1 MDGTKEKRIT
11 GGGFLG
17 EVVAFEELPLYNDQ
31 ELVEMIRDGHD
42 FALDFLMNKYKAL
55 VERKAKSYYL
65 IGAGKEDVIQEGMI
79 GLFKA
84 IRDYNPNREA
94 SFYSFADLCVT
105 RQMISAVKAS
115 TRQKHIPLNSYISLN
130 KPIFEEDSDKTDLL
144 QVMPSNKIV
153 DPEEVLIGQENLHTI
168 EDELA
173 KRLSKMENE
182 ILSLY
187 VDGINYVEIAE
198 MTNRPVKS
206 VDNALQRIK
215 KKVEQIL
222 KDQEKLF

>member
-1 MDGTKEKRIT
+1 
-11 GGGFLG
+11 LG

-31 ELVEMIRDGHD
+31 ELVGLVRDGHD
-42 FALDFLMNKYKAL
+42 FALDYLMNKYKVL

-65 IGAGKEDVIQEGMI
+65 IGASKDDIIQEGMI

-115 TRQKHIPLNSYISLN
+115 TRQKHMPLNTYISLN
-130 KPIFEEDSDKTDLL
+130 KPIFEEDNDKTDL
-144 QVMPSNKIV
+144 MEITPSNKIV
-153 DPEEVLIGQENLHTI
+153 DPEEVFIGEENLHII
-168 EDELA
+168 EDELS

-182 ILSLY
+182 ILRLY
-187 VDGINYVEIAE
+187 VQGINYVEIAE
-198 MTNRPVKS
+198 MTERSVKS

-215 KKVEQIL
+215 KKVEQIVR
-222 KDQEKLF
+222 EKQD

>member
-1 MDGTKEKRIT
+1 M
-11 GGGFLG
+11 G

-31 ELVEMIRDGHD
+31 ELVELIRNGHD
-42 FALDFLMNKYKAL
+42 FALDYLMNKYKAL
-55 VERKAKSYYL
+55 VERKSNSYFL
-65 IGAGKEDVIQEGMI
+65 IGASKDDIIQEGMI

-115 TRQKHIPLNSYISLN
+115 TRQKHMPLNSYVSLN
-130 KPIFEEDSDKTDLL
+130 KAIFEEDNDRTDLHEI
-144 QVMPSNKIV
+144 MPSNKIV
-153 DPEEVLIGQENLHTI
+153 DPEEVFIGEENRSII
-168 EDELA
+168 ENELS

-182 ILSLY
+182 ILKLY
-187 VDGINYVEIAE
+187 VQGINYIEIAE
-198 MTNRPVKS
+198 ITNRPVKS
-206 VDNALQRIK
+206 IDNALQRIK

-222 KDQEKLF
+222 EDKK

>member
-1 MDGTKEKRIT
+1 MAGANVKGII

-17 EVVAFEELPLYNDQ
+17 EVIAFEELPLYSDQ
-31 ELVEMIRDGHD
+31 ELVELTRVGHD
-42 FALDFLMNKYKAL
+42 FALDYLMNKYKVL

-65 IGAGKEDVIQEGMI
+65 IGASKDDVIQEGMI

-84 IRDYNPNREA
+84 IRDYNPHREA

-115 TRQKHIPLNSYISLN
+115 TRQKHMPLNSYVSLN
-130 KPIFEEDSDKTDLL
+130 KPIYEDESDKTDLL
-144 QVMPSNKIV
+144 EVMPSNKIV
-153 DPEEVLIGQENLHTI
+153 DPEEVIIGEEERHII

-173 KRLSKMENE
+173 KRLSKMEGE
-182 ILSLY
+182 ILQLY
-187 VDGINYVEIAE
+187 IDGINYVEIAE
-198 MTNRPVKS
+198 ITNRPVKS
-206 VDNALQRIK
+206 IDNALQRIK

-222 KDQEKLF
+222 KDKEA

>member
-1 MDGTKEKRIT
+1 M
-11 GGGFLG
+11 G

-31 ELVEMIRDGHD
+31 ELVGLVRDGHD
-42 FALDFLMNKYKAL
+42 FALDYLMNKYKVL

-65 IGAGKEDVIQEGMI
+65 IGASKDDIIQEGMI

-115 TRQKHIPLNSYISLN
+115 TRQKHMPLNTYISLN
-130 KPIFEEDSDKTDLL
+130 KPIFEEDNDKTDL
-144 QVMPSNKIV
+144 MEITPSNKIV
-153 DPEEVLIGQENLHTI
+153 DPEEVFIGEENLHII
-168 EDELA
+168 EDELS

-182 ILSLY
+182 ILRLY
-187 VDGINYVEIAE
+187 VQGINYVEIAE
-198 MTNRPVKS
+198 MTERSVKS

-215 KKVEQIL
+215 KKVEQIVR
-222 KDQEKLF
+222 EKQD

>member
-1 MDGTKEKRIT
+1 M
-11 GGGFLG
+11 G

-31 ELVEMIRDGHD
+31 ELVGLVRDGHD
-42 FALDFLMNKYKAL
+42 FALDYLMNKYKVL

-65 IGAGKEDVIQEGMI
+65 IGASKDDIIQEGMI

-115 TRQKHIPLNSYISLN
+115 TRQKHMPLNTYISLN
-130 KPIFEEDSDKTDLL
+130 KPIFEDDNDKTDL
-144 QVMPSNKIV
+144 MEITPSNKIV
-153 DPEEVLIGQENLHTI
+153 DPEEVFIGEENLHII
-168 EDELA
+168 EDELS

-182 ILSLY
+182 ILRLY
-187 VDGINYVEIAE
+187 VQGINYVEIAE
-198 MTNRPVKS
+198 MTERSVKS

-215 KKVEQIL
+215 KKVEQIVR
-222 KDQEKLF
+222 EKQD

>member
-1 MDGTKEKRIT
+1 M
-11 GGGFLG
+11 G
-17 EVVAFEELPLYNDQ
+17 EIIAFDDLPMFSDH
-31 ELVEMIRDGHD
+31 ELVKLIRDGHN
-42 FALDFLMNKYKAL
+42 FALDYLMNKYKIL

-65 IGAGKEDVIQEGMI
+65 IGGSKDDIIQEGMI

-84 IRDYNPNREA
+84 IRDYNPDREA

-115 TRQKHIPLNSYISLN
+115 TRQKHIPLNSYVSLN
-130 KPIFEEDSDKTDLL
+130 KPAYEDDNDRVDMLSIL
-144 QVMPSNKIV
+144 PSNKII
-153 DPEEVLIGQENLHTI
+153 DPEEVFIGEENLHII
-168 EDELA
+168 EDELN

-182 ILSLY
+182 ILSMY
-187 VDGINYVEIAE
+187 IEGVNYVEIAKI
-198 MTNRPVKS
+198 TGRSIKS

-222 KDQEKLF
+222 IDKDA